1 MTRSEAAKL
10 VAILAALPNA
20 KVNEQS
26 AVLYYLALEDI
37 AYKDAERAVAILI
50 RTTKFMP
57 TPAEI
62 REVLADAQ
70 IDVPQWEEAWHEF
83 MRVVRRY
90 GVYFVDD
97 RYSKPD
103 WSGWSSDAV
112 ADAVQHVGFRNAC
125 MSDESND
132 STLKAQ
138 FRNFYEGQRKRRQRA
153 LQVGA
158 AAISASRLEHVDA
171 IEGETP

>member
-1 MTRSEAAKL
+1 MTKSEAAKL

-26 AVLYYLALEDI
+26 AMLYYLALEDI

-50 RTTKFMP
+50 RTSKFMP
-57 TPAEI
+57 TPSEI

-70 IDVPQWEEAWHEF
+70 IDVPQWEDAWNEF
-83 MRVVRRY
+83 MRTVRRY
-90 GVYFVDD
+90 GIYFTDD
-97 RYSKPD
+97 RFTKHG
-103 WSGWSSDAV
+103 WNGWSSEAV
-112 ADAVQHVGFRNAC
+112 ADAVRHVGFRNAC
-125 MSDESND
+125 MSDESDD
-132 STLKAQ
+132 STIKAQ

-158 AAISASRLEHVDA
+158 AAISAERLERIEA

>member
-1 MTRSEAAKL
+1 MTKSEAAKL

-26 AVLYYLALEDI
+26 AMLYYLALEDI
-37 AYKDAERAVAILI
+37 AYADAERAVAILI
-50 RTTKFMP
+50 RTSKFMP

-62 REVLADAQ
+62 REVLTDAL
-70 IDVPQWEEAWHEF
+70 IDIPQWEEAWNEF
-83 MRVVRRY
+83 LRVVKRY
-90 GVYFVDD
+90 GVYFTDD
-97 RYSKPD
+97 RYTKHG
-103 WSGWSSDAV
+103 WGGWSSQAV

-132 STLKAQ
+132 ATIKAQ

-158 AAISASRLEHVDA
+158 AAIAAGRKPPALEL
-171 IEGETP
+171 EGETT